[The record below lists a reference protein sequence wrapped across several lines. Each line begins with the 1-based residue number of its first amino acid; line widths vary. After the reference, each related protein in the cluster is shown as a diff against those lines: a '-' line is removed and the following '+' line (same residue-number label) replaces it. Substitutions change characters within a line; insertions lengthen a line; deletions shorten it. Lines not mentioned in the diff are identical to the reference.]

1 MNITNISSKDIK
13 NYVKTI
19 KNHIAENDKH
29 DDYYAGY
36 SDALQSAIDSANEL
50 VVSEKVTIP
59 RSIATL
65 IEENKMHGLQ
75 TPLSTVYYIA
85 ESISSGDKHYQWLKD
100 EGNQK
105 LLLHAIA
112 DGYDVEDE

>member
-19 KNHIAENDKH
+19 KNHMAENDKH

-36 SDALQSAIDSANEL
+36 SDALQLSIDSANEL

-59 RSIATL
+59 QYIATL
-65 IEENKMHGLQ
+65 IEENKTYGLR
-75 TPLSTVYYIA
+75 TPLSTAYYIA
-85 ESISSGDKHYQWLKD
+85 ESLSSGDKYYHWLKD
-100 EGNQK
+100 KRNQK

-112 DGYDVEDE
+112 DGYEVEDE